1 MRGLTIAAEDRHGA
15 LHGVAGIVDK
25 PLEQR
30 RDPLWLDLAGAA
42 GNVMVV
48 GAPQTGKSNL
58 LRTLVTSLALGNTPR
73 EAQFYCLD
81 FGGGTLAALAGLPH
95 VGGVA
100 SRREVDKVRRTIA
113 ELHGLMQARD
123 ALFTAHAVEGAA
135 AYRRARREGRFPEDP
150 FGDVFLVVDGWAAL
164 RAEFEDW
171 SPWSPSWRTGVS
183 ATASTSWPPPTGGW
197 TSGPRCGTCS
207 VRRWSC
213 ASASRPTR

>member
-1 MRGLTIAAEDRHGA
+1 MPPLEEPPTLDALLPPVHVSPVRGLTIAAEDRHGA

-81 FGGGTLAALAGLPH
+81 
-95 VGGVA
+95 
-100 SRREVDKVRRTIA
+100 S
-113 ELHGLMQARD
+113 
-123 ALFTAHAVEGAA
+123 AA
-135 AYRRARREGRFPEDP
+135 APWPRWPACRTSAGWPAGARWTRS
-150 FGDVFLVVDGWAAL
+150 AA
-164 RAEFEDW
+164 
-171 SPWSPSWRTGVS
+171 PSPSCTG
-183 ATASTSWPPPTGGW
+183 
-197 TSGPRCGTCS
+197 
-207 VRRWSC
+207 
-213 ASASRPTR
+213 